1 MGMVVLLCLF
11 VVYPAFIAV
20 VVCAGTERYCAMC
33 VVFALH
39 CLSLVWSRRLGLGL
53 GPDPA
58 SRCGLV

>member
-11 VVYPAFIAV
+11 GCLSSLYSSSR
-20 VVCAGTERYCAMC
+20 VCRHRALLRSVCRIC
-33 VVFALH
+33 FALS
-39 CLSLVWSRRLGLGL
+39 LPSLVGRLGLGL